1 LYSNPPRLSNVEAP
15 GLLRSFTKNSISNC
29 DGFVALKNECYNLS
43 MTQTGWGTHDFNMIY
58 FKTKSYVNF
67 ANVLLIVLPQEI

>member
-29 DGFVALKNECYNLS
+29 DGFVALEKKKE
-43 MTQTGWGTHDFNMIY
+43 MRKI
-58 FKTKSYVNF
+58 
-67 ANVLLIVLPQEI
+67 